1 MYRFLYFSEWKHRNV
16 LRTRYHWR
24 TRLPSTS
31 PIFQKIPSMSYSN
44 LHSKTI
50 SKVSISSARTIFHAI
65 ELKFNYSTISQKCN
79 HNLSIVLMKCGVFC
93 RYIRVSTGPGCHFV
107 FAVIR
112 TPEMPKNNVGFS
124 LVQRKWAAISVNQDI
139 DVKAFRFNTSSS
151 TEFLDTVTLEVDFLA
166 KKT

>member
-1 MYRFLYFSEWKHRNV
+1 MKASKCPSDEISLTNKVAVNVADFPEDTEYVMYF
-16 LRTRYHWR
+16 
-24 TRLPSTS
+24 
-31 PIFQKIPSMSYSN
+31 N
-44 LHSKTI
+44 LHNKTI
-50 SKVSISSARTIFHAI
+50 SKVFILLARTISMLLSWNLIIQQFY
-65 ELKFNYSTISQKCN
+65 KKCIHKLN
-79 HNLSIVLMKCGVFC
+79 SIVLIKWGVYC

>member
-1 MYRFLYFSEWKHRNV
+1 MSFGRDIIDEQGCRQRRRFSRRYRVCHILICTAKLFQKFPFHQLAPFSML
-16 LRTRYHWR
+16 LRTN
-24 TRLPSTS
+24 
-31 PIFQKIPSMSYSN
+31 N
-44 LHSKTI
+44 L
-50 SKVSISSARTIFHAI
+50 
-65 ELKFNYSTISQKCN
+65 LKFNYSTISQKCN
-79 HNLSIVLMKCGVFC
+79 HNLSIVLMKWGVFC